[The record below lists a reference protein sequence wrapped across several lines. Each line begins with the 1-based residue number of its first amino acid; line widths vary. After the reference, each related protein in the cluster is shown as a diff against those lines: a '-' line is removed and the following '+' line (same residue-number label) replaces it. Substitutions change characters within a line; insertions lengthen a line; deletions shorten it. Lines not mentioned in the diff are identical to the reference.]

1 MNYRQRFLYQISLE
15 DSKIDLLEAA
25 LCIAAE
31 LNVAADLDKTH
42 ADLKRLG
49 ETARFRVKLHGST
62 EDISKRLCD
71 YIHNAQGFVGN
82 NDDFYDPDNS
92 FMDQVVERRQGIP
105 ITLALL
111 YIHLGKAIGLDIRGL
126 GFPGHFLVKA
136 SGNEEV
142 VIDPFLGEIL
152 DQAACYARLERASH
166 PAELLSSYLIPIS
179 SKNILA
185 RILSNLK
192 LIYMKKKD
200 YKNSL
205 TCCEWR
211 LLIDPDNAQD
221 ILDSAV
227 LLENLECY
235 DSAAKELERLLVIS
249 PNSRIAPTL
258 RAKIASLKENNISRL
273 H

>member
-1 MNYRQRFLYQISLE
+1 MDYRQRFLHQITLE
-15 DSKIDLLEAA
+15 DSKIDILEAA

-31 LNVAADLDKTH
+31 LNANIDLNKTNS
-42 ADLKRLG
+42 DLKRLA
-49 ETARFRVKLHGST
+49 ETARFQVKLNGTT
-62 EDISKRLCD
+62 EDISKRLCE
-71 YIHNAQGFVGN
+71 YIHNFHGFVGN
-82 NDDFYDPDNS
+82 NDDFYDPKNS
-92 FMDQVVERRQGIP
+92 FMDQVLERRQGIP
-105 ITLALL
+105 ITLGLL
-111 YIHLGKAIGLDIRGL
+111 YIHIGKAIGLNIRGL

-136 SGNEEV
+136 SGDNEV

-152 DQAACYARLERASH
+152 DQADCYLRLERASH
-166 PAELLSSYLIPIS
+166 PAELLNSYLIPIS

-192 LIYMKKKD
+192 VIYMNKKD

-205 TCCEWR
+205 TCCQWR

-235 DSAAKELERLLVIS
+235 TSAAIELERLLAMSPNTRIS
-249 PNSRIAPTL
+249 PTI
-258 RAKIASLKENNISRL
+258 RAKILSLRENNVSRL

>member
-1 MNYRQRFLYQISLE
+1 MDHRQRFLYQISLE

-31 LNVAADLDKTH
+31 LNSSIDLDKTH
-42 ADLKRLG
+42 SDLKRLA
-49 ETARFRVKLHGST
+49 ETARFQVKLDGDT
-62 EDISKRLCD
+62 EDVSNRLCH
-71 YIHNAQGFVGN
+71 YIRESQGFMGN
-82 NDDFYDPDNS
+82 DEDFYDPNNS
-92 FMDQVVERRQGIP
+92 FMDQVIARRQGIP

-111 YIHLGKAIGLDIRGL
+111 YIHIGKAIGLEVRGL

-136 SGNEEV
+136 SGNSDV
-142 VIDPFLGEIL
+142 VIDPFHGEIL

-166 PAELLSSYLIPIS
+166 PAELLNSYLIPIS

-192 LIYMKKKD
+192 LIYMKKED
-200 YKNSL
+200 YESSL

-227 LLENLECY
+227 LLENMECY
-235 DSAAKELERLLVIS
+235 ESAAKELERLLAMA
-249 PNSRIAPTL
+249 PNARVAPTL
-258 RAKIASLKENNISRL
+258 RAKIASLRENNISRL